1 LVRPGSLRKTAIL
14 AKILRADQQSDELRS
29 GSLFHATQGGT
40 FAAAYGVRPDRHN
53 LPIMPVNAAPAPSA
67 PTDLAW
73 RVIGLLNL
81 YRLLVPLVL
90 IAVQALA
97 GPQWALLATR
107 PRLFLSACIAYLTAG
122 VLLIIARRLEWSSLR
137 LVALVNSGVDA
148 VAIALILY
156 ASGGV
161 SSGLGILLVLPVGAM
176 AVLADHRDAFLL
188 AAVAA
193 IAVLVQQ
200 ILVNINNGAP
210 STDYTTAGVL
220 GAVLFLIAL
229 SAWPIANRLRESE
242 ALVRRQEVDLA
253 NLAQLSQYIIQHL
266 RESILVIDTHD
277 RIRLINESAAHILG
291 DTSAVPEALLG
302 EASPRLLY
310 LLETWRQ
317 NQGNTAIFPAPEQTF
332 VAADGAR
339 VMRANFAPLGSS
351 IPAPVIVFLEDT
363 SLLAEKIQQSK
374 LAALGR
380 LSASIAHEIRN
391 PVGAM
396 SHAAQLLGES
406 GTLSAGEKRLTEIM
420 RTNADRVSAIINNVL
435 SLSKREETRAETISL
450 PVWTEE
456 FHEEFCETM
465 QLPRDRLRTDAL
477 FPVEVRVDPSQL
489 RQIVWNLC
497 ENAFK
502 HGATDRPGEVVEIRH
517 GRLSPTGRPY
527 LQVMDRG
534 AGVNPEHAE
543 RIFEPFFS
551 GGRGTGLGLF
561 LARELAQTNGA
572 TLLYEPR
579 HGGGSIFRLVFAD
592 PRRWEA

>member
-1 LVRPGSLRKTAIL
+1 
-14 AKILRADQQSDELRS
+14 
-29 GSLFHATQGGT
+29 
-40 FAAAYGVRPDRHN
+40 
-53 LPIMPVNAAPAPSA
+53 MPVNAATAPSA

-90 IAVQALA
+90 MAVQALA

-107 PRLFLSACIAYLTAG
+107 PRLFLSACIAYLTAA

-137 LVALVNSGVDA
+137 IVALVNSGVDA
-148 VAIALILY
+148 AAIGLILY

-161 SSGLGILLVLPVGAM
+161 TSGLGILLVLPVAAM
-176 AVLADHRDAFLL
+176 AVLADHKDAFLL

-193 IAVLVQQ
+193 ISVLVQQ
-200 ILVNINNGAP
+200 IFVNIDDGSP
-210 STDYTTAGVL
+210 TTDYTTAGVL

-253 NLAQLSQYIIQHL
+253 NLAQLSQYIVQHL
-266 RESILVIDTHD
+266 RESLLVIDTQD

-291 DTSAVPEALLG
+291 DTNAFPDALLG

-317 NQGNTAIFPAPEQTF
+317 NEGTTVAFPAPDQTF

-339 VMRANFAPLGSS
+339 IIRANFAPLGNSS
-351 IPAPVIVFLEDT
+351 PAPVIVFLEDT
-363 SLLAEKIQQSK
+363 TLLVEKVQQSK

-406 GTLSAGEKRLTEIM
+406 STLTDGEKRLTEIM

-435 SLSKREETRAETISL
+435 SLSKREETRFETISL
-450 PVWTEE
+450 AAWIDE

-465 QLPRDRLRTDAL
+465 QLPRERLMSSEATAA
-477 FPVEVRVDPSQL
+477 VEVRVDPSQL

-517 GRLSPTGRPY
+517 GRLSPTGRPF

-534 AGVNPEHAE
+534 PGVNPEHAE
-543 RIFEPFFS
+543 RIFEPFYS

>member
-1 LVRPGSLRKTAIL
+1 
-14 AKILRADQQSDELRS
+14 
-29 GSLFHATQGGT
+29 
-40 FAAAYGVRPDRHN
+40 
-53 LPIMPVNAAPAPSA
+53 MPVNAATAPTA

-73 RVIGLLNL
+73 RVVGLLNL

-97 GPQWALLATR
+97 GPQWALLAIR
-107 PRLFLSACIAYLTAG
+107 PRLFLSACVAYLTAA
-122 VLLIIARRLEWSSLR
+122 VLLIVARRLEWSSLR
-137 LVALVNSGVDA
+137 IVALVNAGVDTA
-148 VAIALILY
+148 AIALILY

-161 SSGLGILLVLPVGAM
+161 SSGLGILLVLPVAAT
-176 AVLADHRDAFLL
+176 AVLAENKDAFLF
-188 AAVAA
+188 AA
-193 IAVLVQQ
+193 IAAISVLVQQ
-200 ILVNINNGAP
+200 IFVNFDAGTP

-242 ALVRRQEVDLA
+242 ALVKRQEVDLA
-253 NLAQLSQYIIQHL
+253 NLAQLSQYIVQHL

-291 DTSAVPEALLG
+291 DTNAVPEALLG
-302 EASPRLLY
+302 EASPRLLF

-317 NQGNTAIFPAPEQTF
+317 IQGNTMVFPAPDQTF
-332 VAADGAR
+332 VAADGAS
-339 VMRANFAPLGSS
+339 VVRANFAPLGSS
-351 IPAPVIVFLEDT
+351 YPSPVIVFLEDT

-406 GTLSAGEKRLTEIM
+406 PTLAVGEKRLTEIM
-420 RTNADRVSAIINNVL
+420 RTNADRVSTIINNVL
-435 SLSKREETRAETISL
+435 SLSKREETRFESL
-450 PVWTEE
+450 SLVSWTDD

-465 QLPRDRLRTDAL
+465 QMPTARLLTSSSM
-477 FPVEVRVDPSQL
+477 PGVEVRVDPSQL

-502 HGATDRPGEVVEIRH
+502 HGATDRPEEVVEIRH
-517 GRLSPTGRPY
+517 GRLSPTGRPF

-534 AGVNPEHAE
+534 PGVSAEHAE
-543 RIFEPFFS
+543 RIFEPFYS

>member
-1 LVRPGSLRKTAIL
+1 MDRFSSVRKVIQSRPPTA
-14 AKILRADQQSDELRS
+14 RDPTD
-29 GSLFHATQGGT
+29 TQ
-40 FAAAYGVRPDRHN
+40 N
-53 LPIMPVNAAPAPSA
+53 LKPMPANAATAASAPS
-67 PTDLAW
+67 DLAW

-90 IAVQALA
+90 LMVQALA
-97 GPQWALLATR
+97 GPQWALLATH
-107 PRLFLSACIAYLTAG
+107 PRLFISSCIAYLTAA
-122 VLLIIARRLEWSSLR
+122 VLMIIARRLKWSSLR

-148 VAIALILY
+148 AAIALILY

-161 SSGLGILLVLPVGAM
+161 ASGLGILLVLPVAAM
-176 AVLADHRDAFLL
+176 AILADHRDAFLL

-193 IAVLVQQ
+193 ISVLVQQ
-200 ILVNINNGAP
+200 IFVNIDDGAP
-210 STDYTTAGVL
+210 GTDYTTAGVL

-229 SAWPIANRLRESE
+229 STWPIANRLRESE
-242 ALVRRQEVDLA
+242 ALVRKQEVDLA

-266 RESILVIDTHD
+266 RESILVIDTQD

-291 DTSAVPEALLG
+291 DTTAVPEVLLG
-302 EASPRLLY
+302 EACPRLLY

-317 NQGNTAIFPAPEQTF
+317 NQGNALAFSSPDQTF

-339 VMRANFAPLGSS
+339 VIRANFAPLGSAS
-351 IPAPVIVFLEDT
+351 PAPVIVFLEDT
-363 SLLAEKIQQSK
+363 SLLAEKVQQSK

-406 GTLSAGEKRLTEIM
+406 PTLAPAEKRLTEIM
-420 RTNADRVSAIINNVL
+420 RTNADRVSGIINNVL
-435 SLSKREETRAETISL
+435 QLSKREAARAESVPL
-450 PVWTEE
+450 QMWTEE

-465 QLPRDRLRTDAL
+465 QVPAERLRTSESHSG
-477 FPVEVRVDPSQL
+477 VEIRIDPSQL

-502 HGATDRPGEVVEIRH
+502 HGATEAADQVVEIRY
-517 GRLSPTGRPY
+517 GRLGSAGRPF

-534 AGVNPEHAE
+534 PGVKAEHAE

-579 HGGGSIFRLVFAD
+579 HGGGSVFRLVFAD
-592 PRRWEA
+592 PRRWEAV

>member
-1 LVRPGSLRKTAIL
+1 
-14 AKILRADQQSDELRS
+14 
-29 GSLFHATQGGT
+29 
-40 FAAAYGVRPDRHN
+40 
-53 LPIMPVNAAPAPSA
+53 MPVNAAPAPSA

-97 GPQWALLATR
+97 GPQWTLLAVR
-107 PRLFLSACIAYLTAG
+107 PRLFLSACIAYLAAG
-122 VLLIIARRLEWSSLR
+122 VLLIIARRLEWSSMR
-137 LVALVNSGVDA
+137 IVALVNSGVDSA
-148 VAIALILY
+148 AIALILY

-176 AVLADHRDAFLL
+176 AVLSDHRDAFLF

-200 ILVNINNGAP
+200 IFVSLDEGAP
-210 STDYTTAGVL
+210 TTDYTTAGVL
-220 GAVLFLIAL
+220 GSVLFLIAL

-242 ALVRRQEVDLA
+242 ALVKRQEVDLA

-291 DTSAVPEALLG
+291 DTNAFPEALLG

-317 NQGNTAIFPAPEQTF
+317 NQGNNVVFPSADQTF

-339 VMRANFAPLGSS
+339 VVRAHFAPLGGLS
-351 IPAPVIVFLEDT
+351 PAPVIVFLEDT
-363 SLLAEKIQQSK
+363 TLLAERVQQSK

-406 GTLSAGEKRLTEIM
+406 ATLSSGEKRLTEIM

-435 SLSKREETRAETISL
+435 RLSKREEARIETLSL
-450 PVWTEE
+450 QAWTEE
-456 FHEEFCETM
+456 FHDEFCETM
-465 QLPRDRLRTDAL
+465 QLPVERLRTTDAG
-477 FPVEVRVDPSQL
+477 PGVEVRADPSQL

-502 HGATDRPGEVVEIRH
+502 HGASDRPDAVVEIRH
-517 GRLSPTGRPY
+517 GRLSPLGRPF

-534 AGVNPEHAE
+534 SGVSPENAE

>member
-1 LVRPGSLRKTAIL
+1 
-14 AKILRADQQSDELRS
+14 
-29 GSLFHATQGGT
+29 
-40 FAAAYGVRPDRHN
+40 
-53 LPIMPVNAAPAPSA
+53 MPVNAATAPSA

-81 YRLLVPLVL
+81 YRLLVPVVL
-90 IAVQALA
+90 ISVQAFA

-107 PRLFLSACIAYLTAG
+107 PRLFLSACIAYLTAA

-137 LVALVNSGVDA
+137 IVALVNSGVDA
-148 VAIALILY
+148 AAMGLILY

-176 AVLADHRDAFLL
+176 AVLADHRDAFLF

-193 IAVLVQQ
+193 IAVLIQQ
-200 ILVNINNGAP
+200 IFVNLENNCP

-220 GAVLFLIAL
+220 GAVLFLVAV

-242 ALVRRQEVDLA
+242 ALVRRQEIDLA
-253 NLAQLSQYIIQHL
+253 NLAQLSQYIVQHL
-266 RESILVIDTHD
+266 RESILVVDTQD
-277 RIRLINESAAHILG
+277 RIRLINESAAQILG
-291 DTSAVPEALLG
+291 DTNAFPEALLG

-317 NQGNTAIFPAPEQTF
+317 NQSNTAVFPSPDQTF
-332 VAADGAR
+332 VGADGAR
-339 VMRANFAPLGSS
+339 IIRANFAPLGNSS
-351 IPAPVIVFLEDT
+351 PAPVIVFLEDT
-363 SLLAEKIQQSK
+363 SLLAEKVQQGK

-406 GTLSAGEKRLTEIM
+406 ANLSDGEKRLTEIM
-420 RTNADRVSAIINNVL
+420 RTNAGRVSGIINNVL
-435 SLSKREETRAETISL
+435 QLSKREETRVETMSL
-450 PVWTEE
+450 RAWTEE

-465 QLPRDRLRTDAL
+465 QIPRERLHTRDAS
-477 FPVEVRVDPSQL
+477 PDVEVRADPSQL

-502 HGATDRPGEVVEIRH
+502 HGVQDRPAEVVEIRH
-517 GRLSPTGRPY
+517 GRLSPVGRPF

-534 AGVNPEHAE
+534 SGVKPEHAE

-551 GGRGTGLGLF
+551 GGRGTGLGLY

>member
-1 LVRPGSLRKTAIL
+1 
-14 AKILRADQQSDELRS
+14 
-29 GSLFHATQGGT
+29 
-40 FAAAYGVRPDRHN
+40 
-53 LPIMPVNAAPAPSA
+53 MPVNAATAPTA

-81 YRLLVPLVL
+81 YRLLVPVVL
-90 IAVQALA
+90 IAAQALA
-97 GPQWALLATR
+97 GPQWVLMAAR
-107 PRLFLSACIAYLTAG
+107 PRLFLSACIAYFSAAL
-122 VLLIIARRLEWSSLR
+122 LLIALRRLEWSSLR
-137 LVALVNSGVDA
+137 IVALLNAGVDA
-148 VAIALILY
+148 AAISLILY

-161 SSGLGILLVLPVGAM
+161 SSGLGILLVLPVGAT
-176 AVLADHRDAFLL
+176 AVLADHRDAFLF
-188 AAVAA
+188 AA
-193 IAVLVQQ
+193 IAAIGVLIQQ
-200 ILVNINNGAP
+200 ILVNLDDLAP

-220 GAVLFLIAL
+220 GAVLFVIAL
-229 SAWPIANRLRESE
+229 SVWPIANRLRESE

-253 NLAQLSQYIIQHL
+253 NLAQLSQYIVQHL
-266 RESILVIDTHD
+266 RESILVIDAQD

-291 DTSAVPEALLG
+291 DTSAVPDALLG

-317 NQGNTAIFPAPEQTF
+317 NQGNTQLFPSPDQTF

-339 VMRANFAPLGSS
+339 VIRANFAPLGGAT
-351 IPAPVIVFLEDT
+351 PAPVIVFLEDT
-363 SLLAEKIQQSK
+363 SLLAEKVQQSK

-406 GTLSAGEKRLTEIM
+406 PSLSTAEKRLTEIM
-420 RTNADRVSAIINNVL
+420 RNNADRVSAIINNVL
-435 SLSKREETRAETISL
+435 RLSKREETRFEAVFLRT
-450 PVWTEE
+450 WTEE
-456 FHEEFCETM
+456 FVGEYCETM
-465 QLPRDRLRTDAL
+465 QLPIERFRISEAS
-477 FPVEVRVDPSQL
+477 PSVEARVDPSQL

-502 HGATDRPGEVVEIRH
+502 HGSAEAAEEPVEIRY
-517 GRLSPTGRPY
+517 GRLTPSGRPF

-534 AGVNPEHAE
+534 KGVNAEHAE

-561 LARELAQTNGA
+561 LARELAETNGA